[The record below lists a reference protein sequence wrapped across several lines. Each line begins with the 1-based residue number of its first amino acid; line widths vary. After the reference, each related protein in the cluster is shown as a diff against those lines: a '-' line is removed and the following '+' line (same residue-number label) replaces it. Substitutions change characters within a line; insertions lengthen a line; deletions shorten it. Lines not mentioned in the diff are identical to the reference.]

1 MSIESGV
8 DMSGDISAAW
18 HAIGS
23 LRDQLHDHEKKL
35 ITHTHRIET
44 VERQQDKSQ
53 QQYDELC
60 AQLKSTEK
68 NINGKLDILLEKKTR
83 EEGLKE
89 KVDFLMD
96 QHQKNEGAKGLAKW
110 FPILIQT
117 AVGIAALYAII
128 K

>member
-1 MSIESGV
+1 
-8 DMSGDISAAW
+8 MSGDLNSAW

-23 LRDQLHDHEKKL
+23 LREHLHEHEKKL
-35 ITHTHRIET
+35 ITHEHRIDT
-44 VERQQDKSQ
+44 VMSQQDKSQ
-53 QQYDELC
+53 RQYDELC

-68 NINGKLDILLEKKTR
+68 NINVKLDILLEKKTR

-96 QHQKNEGAKGLAKW
+96 EHKKTEGAKGLAKW
-110 FPILIQT
+110 FPILIQS
-117 AVGIAALYAII
+117 AVGLTALYALFI

>member
-1 MSIESGV
+1 
-8 DMSGDISAAW
+8 MSGDLSSAW

-23 LRDQLHDHEKKL
+23 LRDVLHEHEKRL
-35 ITHTHRIET
+35 ITHDHQINM

-60 AQLKSTEK
+60 SQLKSTEK
-68 NINGKLDILLEKKTR
+68 NINGKLDILLEKRTR

-96 QHQKNEGAKGLAKW
+96 EHRKSEGAKGLAKW
-110 FPILIQT
+110 FPILIQS
-117 AVGIAALYAII
+117 AVGLTALYALFI